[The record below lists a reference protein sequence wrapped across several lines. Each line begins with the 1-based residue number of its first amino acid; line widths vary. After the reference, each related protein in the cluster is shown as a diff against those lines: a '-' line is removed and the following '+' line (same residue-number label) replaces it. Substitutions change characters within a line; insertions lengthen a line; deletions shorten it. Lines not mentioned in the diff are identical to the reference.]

1 MSIPNLIAHCLGPSS
16 SIGVWSTY
24 KSLIL
29 DVDWHPIPLKPEVG
43 HVSPAWMLA
52 SFVLYRQPELLWVHW
67 YRNSIISRDTIFI
80 WTSTTAII
88 IFPATPPQW
97 SPSFGWMHINCSPL
111 WEWVL
116 HRHFV
121 IWPFVRLGINSQH
134 RLVSCGV
141 WELY

>member
-29 DVDWHPIPLKPEVG
+29 DVDWDPISLKPEVG

-80 WTSTTAII
+80 WCLHNCYYHLPSYSSTMVSKLWLNAYK
-88 IFPATPPQW
+88 
-97 SPSFGWMHINCSPL
+97 SFSPL
-111 WEWVL
+111 RVSTPQTLCNLTVCEI
-116 HRHFV
+116 RH
-121 IWPFVRLGINSQH
+121 
-134 RLVSCGV
+134 
-141 WELY
+141 